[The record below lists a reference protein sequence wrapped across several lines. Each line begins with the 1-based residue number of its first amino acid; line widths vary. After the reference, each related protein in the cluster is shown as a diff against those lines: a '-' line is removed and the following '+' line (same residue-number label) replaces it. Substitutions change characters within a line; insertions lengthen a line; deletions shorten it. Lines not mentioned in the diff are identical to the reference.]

1 MGRNGEG
8 ESVARTS
15 SSSSAIN
22 SHSNTNTN
30 NTILRT
36 RPDPFLIVCRG
47 FSVITA
53 LTAILCIAVNVLS
66 AIRSFKDGSDVLSH
80 SFSLSLVYVCVYV
93 RDFYL
98 FIFWICRYSMEY
110 FGVMRFSLLALW
122 FLLRPNGNSLWS
134 SGRSFFLHFCFS
146 IFNFHFISLRM
157 FDRGKEDYI
166 FLFFLFIFST
176 SSLFERNVKIYS
188 FFERS
193 VMSSMIHDLNKVRDH
208 VGFIHHHQ
216 YIFFMVRLSGYLIWD
231 GIVSCL
237 VWCGVVWLLFANVIG
252 IEYLVME
259 GTIWILM

>member
-15 SSSSAIN
+15 SSSNAIN

-146 IFNFHFISLRM
+146 IFNFHFICLRM
-157 FDRGKEDYI
+157 IDRGKEDNTY
-166 FLFFLFIFST
+166 LFFCLY
-176 SSLFERNVKIYS
+176 SLQVVYLKGMLRFTFF

-193 VMSSMIHDLNKVRDH
+193 VMTH
-208 VGFIHHHQ
+208 
-216 YIFFMVRLSGYLIWD
+216 
-231 GIVSCL
+231 
-237 VWCGVVWLLFANVIG
+237 
-252 IEYLVME
+252 E
-259 GTIWILM
+259 